1 MAVPSALEITKS
13 IRRSETKVSDVV
25 AAALVRVE
33 AAQNLYNAFTLIR
46 TKEAQEEARF
56 LDKLEQNAR
65 GPLHGVPIAIKDLTP
80 SRGDL
85 TTKGSRT
92 LAGHVAERDAIV
104 VDRLR
109 RAGAVVVAKTT
120 TPEFAHSGFTRSPL
134 WGETRNPW
142 SADRT
147 PGGSSGGSA
156 VSVAAGCVPL
166 AEGTDMG
173 GSVRIPAALCGVLGM
188 KPSLGRIPMDI
199 LSTGFDNIS
208 HFGAFS
214 RSIGDLHAFLRV
226 TEGASLMD
234 IQSTSIHQ
242 PICANI
248 NSDLRGARIAV
259 SEDLGFYS
267 VDKCIIRNLQNSV
280 NALIDAGAIVE
291 KVSLNWKP
299 SDVTLWAK
307 LWAVLLSVETAD
319 VMDVFHDR
327 LDPELMKFMSSVRD
341 LKAVDYKMLDRRRT
355 ELWQD
360 LASLFSVYDALL
372 CPTMCIT
379 APAIGMSD
387 ADFTMIDETGRLHAM
402 DMTCLFN
409 LVGQCPVVAVP
420 SGLDLGGL
428 PTSVQIVGRPYQDTA
443 VLNIGA
449 ALEARNPWPLIPSM
463 SM

>member
-1 MAVPSALEITKS
+1 
-13 IRRSETKVSDVV
+13 
-25 AAALVRVE
+25 
-33 AAQNLYNAFTLIR
+33 
-46 TKEAQEEARF
+46 
-56 LDKLEQNAR
+56 
-65 GPLHGVPIAIKDLTP
+65 
-80 SRGDL
+80 
-85 TTKGSRT
+85 
-92 LAGHVAERDAIV
+92 
-104 VDRLR
+104 
-109 RAGAVVVAKTT
+109 
-120 TPEFAHSGFTRSPL
+120 
-134 WGETRNPW
+134 
-142 SADRT
+142 
-147 PGGSSGGSA
+147 
-156 VSVAAGCVPL
+156 
-166 AEGTDMG
+166 MG

-208 HFGAFS
+208 HFGAFA

-248 NSDLRGARIAV
+248 NSDLRGTRIAV

-280 NALIDAGAIVE
+280 NALIDAGAIIE

-319 VMDVFHDR
+319 VVDVFHDR
-327 LDPELMKFMSSVRD
+327 LDPELMKFMSSVRE
-341 LKAVDYKMLDRRRT
+341 LTAVDYKMLDRRRT

-428 PTSVQIVGRPYQDTA
+428 PTSVQIVGRPYQDSA